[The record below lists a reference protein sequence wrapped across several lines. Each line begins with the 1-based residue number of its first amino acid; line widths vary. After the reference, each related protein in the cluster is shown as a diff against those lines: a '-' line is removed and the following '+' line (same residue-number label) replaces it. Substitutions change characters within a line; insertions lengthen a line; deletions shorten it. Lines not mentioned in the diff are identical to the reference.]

1 MAADE
6 DDDEEPTLQWPSPA
20 EEDTDPVGFAP
31 IEYPPAVDPFVSD
44 DEVSI
49 ADEGV
54 LDEVWPAPP
63 PAPRRNRRL
72 LVAAVVIVAVV
83 GGMTAAILVAVRHG
97 AARVPA
103 AAGPAPRGRD
113 AGAPG
118 GGDAGAA
125 PGGGDAGAA
134 TVTGP
139 VDGRTSAAFDLLD
152 GATSVRV
159 VTRDLGG
166 DLYRIS
172 TPSGGGAV
180 PRVQTDQDGVRVHL
194 AGTGRSAPT
203 RVEIVLATAVRW
215 TVRLDGGT
223 QQTSVDLSGARV
235 ASVDLG
241 GGANRIDLALP
252 APHGLMPVRLTGGV
266 DQFRVRLPD
275 ATPVRVRVQSGA
287 GAVTLDGATHRG
299 IAPGKSFT
307 AYGWGSAG
315 VGIDLLAVAGM
326 SALTVTASRP

>member
-6 DDDEEPTLQWPSPA
+6 DEDEEPTLQWPSPA

-31 IEYPPAVDPFVSD
+31 IEYPPAVDPFISDD
-44 DEVSI
+44 DEVSV

-54 LDEVWPAPP
+54 LNEVWAVPP
-63 PAPRRNRRL
+63 PPVPRRRRRL
-72 LVAAVVIVAVV
+72 LVAAVVIVAVL
-83 GGMTAAILVAVRHG
+83 GGTTAAILVAVRHG
-97 AARVPA
+97 AARMPA
-103 AAGPAPRGRD
+103 AAGAAHDGL
-113 AGAPG
+113 APG
-118 GGDAGAA
+118 GPA
-125 PGGGDAGAA
+125 PGGGGDAGAA

-152 GATSVRV
+152 GAASVRV

-172 TPSGGGAV
+172 TPSGGSVV
-180 PRVQTDQDGVRVHL
+180 PRVRTDQNGVRVHL
-194 AGTGRSAPT
+194 AGTGRSAPAQ
-203 RVEIVLATAVRW
+203 VEIVLTTTVRW
-215 TVRLDGGT
+215 SLRLDGGT

-241 GGANRIDLALP
+241 GGANRIDLVLP

-266 DQFRVRLPD
+266 DQFRVRLAD

-299 IAPGKSFT
+299 IAPGRSFT

-326 SALTVTASRP
+326 SALTVTASHP